1 MIKKFAIK
9 YKLKKQ
15 LKSGL
20 FAGDYNGEVLFLLDE
35 DSFSKEEISVAFIEV
50 FGKAYQL
57 NFINFTVNQKKKK
70 EFPQNYFTK
79 TDFNLFG
86 QLKNDGTKKL
96 MKKKYEYIFHFYEQE
111 NNYLNLLSAQ
121 AKANLRVGINQVNQ
135 DLIHIQLN
143 LKEKNLPLYFK
154 EAFKYLEIIKK
165 SA

>member
-9 YKLKKQ
+9 HKLKKHF
-15 LKSGL
+15 KSGL
-20 FAGDYNGEVLFLLDE
+20 VAGSYNAKVLFLLE
-35 DSFSKEEISVAFIEV
+35 EGKFCKEEIAVAFTES
-50 FGKAYQL
+50 FGEAYKL
-57 NFINFTVNQKKKK
+57 HFINFTEDHKKKK

-86 QLKNDGTKKL
+86 QLKNEETKIL
-96 MKKKYEYIFHFYEQE
+96 LKKDFEYLFHFYEQE
-111 NNYLNLLSAQ
+111 NNYLNLVAAQ
-121 AKANLRVGINQVNQ
+121 TKANLRVGINKVKQ
-135 DLIHIQLN
+135 DLVHIQLN